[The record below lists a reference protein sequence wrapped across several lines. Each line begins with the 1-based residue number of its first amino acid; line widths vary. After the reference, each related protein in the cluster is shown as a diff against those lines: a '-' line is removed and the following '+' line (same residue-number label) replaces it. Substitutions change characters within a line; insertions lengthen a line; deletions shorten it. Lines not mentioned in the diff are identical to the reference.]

1 MADTQKLAVNV
12 ETCCHAK
19 VTELPGATS
28 LNKGVSK
35 LQIILL
41 EYTEMEVQTISTL
54 Q

>member
-1 MADTQKLAVNV
+1 MQKLAVNA

-28 LNKGVSK
+28 LNKGVST

-41 EYTEMEVQTISTL
+41 EYTETGAQTISIL